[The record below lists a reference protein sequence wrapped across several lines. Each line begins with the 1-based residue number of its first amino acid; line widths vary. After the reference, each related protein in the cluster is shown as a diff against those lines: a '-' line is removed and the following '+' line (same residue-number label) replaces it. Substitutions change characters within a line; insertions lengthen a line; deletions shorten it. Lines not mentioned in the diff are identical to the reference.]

1 MVRSVFVL
9 PFLLLPALAQEAKD
23 LWIQDFAKAKE
34 MARAEKKDLL
44 IDFTGSDWCGWCIK
58 LDKEVFSQS
67 AFTAAA
73 PKDFILVKLDFPND
87 ESLVTPEIKKQN
99 AELGKRYAIRGYPTI
114 LLTDADG
121 MVYGQTGYEKDGP
134 EKYVA
139 MLAEMKKKGAAFQ
152 AAMVRATGK
161 QGMERA
167 TALDEALGSL
177 DAEVVKGHHIA
188 AMEEIVKIDAD
199 GKGKLK
205 EKYEAKVKEIA
216 EERELESEMQAV
228 QEMLGPFMQ
237 NKEADKAL
245 AELEKL
251 IAAPK
256 SKIQH
261 QVALT
266 MKADITMST
275 TKDAAAALKLFEAA
289 RDVVPTSP
297 LAKNIEQFLPK
308 LRQMAEEA
316 KKTEGKKEEGK

>member
-1 MVRSVFVL
+1 MRRSAFVL
-9 PFLLLPALAQEAKD
+9 PFLLLPAFAQESKD

-34 MARAEKKDLL
+34 QAKAEKKDLL

-67 AFTAAA
+67 AFTGAA

-99 AELGKRYAIRGYPTI
+99 EQLGKQYSIRGYPTI

-121 MVYGQTGYEKDGP
+121 VVYGQTGYKAGGP
-134 EKYVA
+134 DKYVA
-139 MLAEMKKKGAAFQ
+139 MLAEMKKQGAAFQ

-167 TALDEALGSL
+167 TALDEALSSI
-177 DAEVVKGHHIA
+177 DAEVVKNHHLA

-216 EERELESEMQAV
+216 EEKELETEAQAL
-228 QEMLGPFMQ
+228 QEMISPFMQ
-237 NKEADKAL
+237 NGEGDKAL
-245 AELEKL
+245 TELDKV

-261 QVALT
+261 QLALFFKGMVT
-266 MKADITMST
+266 MDAKN
-275 TKDAAAALKLFEAA
+275 DAAAAIKSL
-289 RDVVPTSP
+289 
-297 LAKNIEQFLPK
+297 
-308 LRQMAEEA
+308 EEA
-316 KKTEGKKEEGK
+316 KALVPNSPVAKQIEQILPDLKKQAGNDKGGEKKEQGK

>member
-1 MVRSVFVL
+1 MRRFAFVL
-9 PFLLLPALAQEAKD
+9 PFLLLPAFAQESKD

-34 MARAEKKDLL
+34 QAKAEKKDLL

-67 AFTAAA
+67 AFTGAV

-99 AELGKRYAIRGYPTI
+99 EQLGKQYSIRGYPTI

-121 MVYGQTGYEKDGP
+121 LVYGQTGYEAGGP
-134 EKYVA
+134 DKYVA

-152 AAMVRATGK
+152 AAMTRATGK

-167 TALDEALGSL
+167 TALDEALSSIDG
-177 DAEVVKGHHIA
+177 EVVKNHHLA
-188 AMEEIVKIDAD
+188 AMEEIVKLDAD

-216 EERELESEMQAV
+216 EEKELETEAQAL
-228 QEMLGPFMQ
+228 QEMIGPFMQ
-237 NKEADKAL
+237 NGEGDKAL
-245 AELEKL
+245 TELDKVV
-251 IAAPK
+251 AAPK

-261 QVALT
+261 QLALFFKGMVT
-266 MKADITMST
+266 M
-275 TKDAAAALKLFEAA
+275 DAKSDAPAAIKIL
-289 RDVVPTSP
+289 
-297 LAKNIEQFLPK
+297 
-308 LRQMAEEA
+308 EEA
-316 KKTEGKKEEGK
+316 KGLLPNSPVAKRIEQILPELKKQGGEKKEEGK

>member
-1 MVRSVFVL
+1 MRRSVFVL
-9 PFLLLPALAQEAKD
+9 PFLLLPAFAQEAKD

-34 MARAEKKDLL
+34 MAKAEKKDLL

-67 AFTAAA
+67 AFTTAA

-99 AELGKRYAIRGYPTI
+99 AELGKLYAVRGYPTI

-167 TALDEALGSL
+167 TALDEALSSI
-177 DAEVVKGHHIA
+177 DAEVVKSHHLA
-188 AMEEIVKIDAD
+188 AMEEIVKLDAD

-205 EKYEAKVKEIA
+205 EKYEAKVKEIS
-216 EERELESEMQAV
+216 EERELETEAQAL
-228 QEMLGPFMQ
+228 QEMIGPFMQ
-237 NKEADKAL
+237 NQEGDKAL
-245 AELEKL
+245 AELDKV

-261 QVALT
+261 QLALFFKGMVT
-266 MKADITMST
+266 MDVKSDP
-275 TKDAAAALKLFEAA
+275 AAAIKAL
-289 RDVVPTSP
+289 
-297 LAKNIEQFLPK
+297 
-308 LRQMAEEA
+308 EEA
-316 KKTEGKKEEGK
+316 KGLLPNSPVAKRIEQVLPELKKQVGGEKKEEGK

>member
-1 MVRSVFVL
+1 MRRFAFVL
-9 PFLLLPALAQEAKD
+9 PFLLLPAFAQESKD

-34 MARAEKKDLL
+34 QAKAEKKDLL

-67 AFTAAA
+67 AFTGSA
-73 PKDFILVKLDFPND
+73 PKDFVLVKLDFPND

-99 AELGKRYAIRGYPTI
+99 EQLGKQYSIRGYPTI

-121 MVYGQTGYEKDGP
+121 VVYGQTGYEAGGP
-134 EKYVA
+134 DKYVA

-152 AAMVRATGK
+152 AAMTRATGK

-167 TALDEALGSL
+167 TALDEALSSI
-177 DAEVVKGHHIA
+177 DAEVVKNHHLA
-188 AMEEIVKIDAD
+188 AMEEIVKLDAD

-216 EERELESEMQAV
+216 EEKELETEAQAL
-228 QEMLGPFMQ
+228 QEMIGPFMQ
-237 NKEADKAL
+237 NGEGDKAL
-245 AELEKL
+245 TELDKV

-261 QVALT
+261 QLALFFKGMVT
-266 MKADITMST
+266 MDVKS
-275 TKDAAAALKLFEAA
+275 DAAAAIKSL
-289 RDVVPTSP
+289 
-297 LAKNIEQFLPK
+297 
-308 LRQMAEEA
+308 EEA
-316 KKTEGKKEEGK
+316 KGLVPNSPVAKRIEQILPELKKQAGNDNGGEKKEEGK